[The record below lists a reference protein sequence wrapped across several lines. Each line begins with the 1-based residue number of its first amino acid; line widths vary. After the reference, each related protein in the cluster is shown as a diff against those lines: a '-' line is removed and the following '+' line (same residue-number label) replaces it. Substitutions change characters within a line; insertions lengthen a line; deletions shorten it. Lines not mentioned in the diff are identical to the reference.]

1 MGSSNSADQE
11 LKQPTPSLRF
21 TLRQIECFIAV
32 SQYGSISRA
41 AIALSASDST
51 VADALSVMERS
62 LGTKLFQR
70 RRSQGATLTSDGQ
83 AILPLARRILA
94 DGAELTAA
102 VGRDVN
108 TIVGPVRIGC
118 STTLAS
124 LILPR
129 LIVEVGQ
136 RYPAVQIEYHSD
148 GLEPMLER
156 IQNAEL
162 DLVISFDIDVPP
174 EFESVEFA
182 TTEAMLVVASDHPL
196 AGRSSVELTDVADEP
211 MVLLDI
217 LSSRTHTL
225 ELMSARGVKP
235 RIAHRTDD
243 YELCRS
249 LVGRG
254 LGYTLLMRRHIT
266 RDTWDGKRVVYLPIE
281 PSPRPVD
288 VLMSWPPA
296 ALPPRVKAVVECAEF
311 VGTEVR
317 KAMEGEGL
325 STG

>member
-1 MGSSNSADQE
+1 MDSSKVTDAE
-11 LKQPTPSLRF
+11 LAQRAPSLRF
-21 TLRQIECFIAV
+21 TLRQVECFLAV
-32 SQYGSISRA
+32 SEYGSISRA
-41 AIALSASDST
+41 AAALAASDST
-51 VADALSVMERS
+51 VADAISAMERS
-62 LGTKLFQR
+62 LGAKLFQR
-70 RRSQGATLTSDGQ
+70 RRSHGATLTSDGQ
-83 AILPLARRILA
+83 TILPLARQILA

-102 VGRDVN
+102 VGRDVS

-129 LIVEVGQ
+129 LMVEVSQ
-136 RYPAVQIEYHSD
+136 QYPGIQVWYHTD
-148 GLEPMLER
+148 DLEPLLEKV
-156 IQNAEL
+156 QNAEL

-174 EFESVEFA
+174 EFESVRFA

-196 AGRSSVELTDVADEP
+196 AGRESVELNEVADEP

-254 LGYTLLMRRHIT
+254 LGYTLLMRRQIT

-281 PSPRPVD
+281 PAPRAVD

-296 ALPPRVKAVVECAEF
+296 ALPPRVKAVVKCAKT
-311 VGTEVR
+311 VGVEIA
-317 KAMEGEGL
+317 KAMEG
-325 STG
+325 STSTE